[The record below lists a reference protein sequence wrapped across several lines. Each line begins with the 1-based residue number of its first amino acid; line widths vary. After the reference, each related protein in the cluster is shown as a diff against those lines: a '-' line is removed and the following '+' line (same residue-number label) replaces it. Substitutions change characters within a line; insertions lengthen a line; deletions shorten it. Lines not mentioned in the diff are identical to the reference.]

1 MTWNVDMVMSTLF
14 SDLYSDEIT
23 CEHIMQRKTIAATR
37 VDNSCQCLYNGD
49 TREADHTHVV
59 K

>member
-1 MTWNVDMVMSTLF
+1 MTWNVDMVIYKIS
-14 SDLYSDEIT
+14 
-23 CEHIMQRKTIAATR
+23 CPRIMQRKTIAATR

>member
-1 MTWNVDMVMSTLF
+1 MTWNVGIVMSILF

-23 CEHIMQRKTIAATR
+23 FTRIMKRKTTAATL
-37 VDNSCQCLYNGD
+37 VDISCQCLYNGD